1 MSARG
6 LPGFLRR
13 SLRLSTTARDEDDD
27 EEEEDDDENEVN
39 VENDIVNHRTASIV
53 KETTAPHGTTA
64 TTSTSLSS
72 SFRVIS
78 QLNPSEQSSHESF
91 PNEPQPYHTTNT
103 THHHHN
109 NSHSSMN
116 FTEDNHLSDSRQNVG
131 TTSTTTTAAATTPI
145 SDSYSDAAPSSS
157 VNDHNNNNS
166 NNNYTIKKTYRE
178 QQYEKILSMDVIH
191 MHELRAL
198 AWNGIPI
205 QYRAMVWKLLLGYVP
220 TNGARRESTI
230 QRKRCEY
237 QEAIVQYYNE
247 NDDDDSND
255 DVVGNAYRSSKTINT
270 MSRHR
275 TVQEQETLRQVL
287 VDVPRTQPQIPL
299 FRNHRIQQSLSRI
312 LYIWAIRH
320 PASSYVQGIN
330 DLVTP
335 LLTIFLADYYINYN
349 NHNNSNEASS
359 SASTTIPYSPNDPQ
373 QQHHQL
379 QQVLD
384 GHVMN
389 HCSDERLHQVEADVY
404 WCLTNLLSSIQ
415 DHYTA
420 DQPGLQRMVGR
431 LEELVYRID
440 KDLTVHI
447 RDEIGI
453 QFLQFS
459 FKWMNCLLL
468 REFHLKCIF
477 RLWDTYLSEKDGFED
492 FHVYVCAAFMCQFSH
507 QLQTMTF
514 DELFGFMQD
523 IPTNDWTDTEI
534 EVLLSQAFVLS
545 TLFKGSD
552 AHLTNNSSSV

>member
-1 MSARG
+1 MS
-6 LPGFLRR
+6 
-13 SLRLSTTARDEDDD
+13 STEGNR
-27 EEEEDDDENEVN
+27 
-39 VENDIVNHRTASIV
+39 
-53 KETTAPHGTTA
+53 
-64 TTSTSLSS
+64 
-72 SFRVIS
+72 
-78 QLNPSEQSSHESF
+78 
-91 PNEPQPYHTTNT
+91 
-103 THHHHN
+103 
-109 NSHSSMN
+109 
-116 FTEDNHLSDSRQNVG
+116 LSDSWNDG
-131 TTSTTTTAAATTPI
+131 TTR
-145 SDSYSDAAPSSS
+145 DSIMPSS
-157 VNDHNNNNS
+157 NS
-166 NNNYTIKKTYRE
+166 NNGHPYPYTIKKTYRE

-191 MHELRAL
+191 MPELRSL

-220 TNGARRESTI
+220 TNGARREYTI

-247 NDDDDSND
+247 SDDNDDND
-255 DVVGNAYRSSKTINT
+255 VNTDHNDPNAHGQHQKRTITST

-312 LYIWAIRH
+312 LYIWALRH

-335 LLTIFLADYYINYN
+335 LLTIFLADYYINHDNPSN
-349 NHNNSNEASS
+349 NESS
-359 SASTTIPYSPNDPQ
+359 SSFSTSNLTMNLIDVTSNDPQ
-373 QQHHQL
+373 QQQQQYQL

-389 HCSDERLHQVEADVY
+389 HCSEERLRHVEADVY
-404 WCLTNLLSSIQ
+404 WCLTNLLSGIQ

-440 KDLTVHI
+440 KDLTIHI

-507 QLQTMTF
+507 QLQTMSF
-514 DELFGFMQD
+514 DEVFGFMQD

-552 AHLTNNSSSV
+552 AHLTNNSPSM

>member
-1 MSARG
+1 MSTRG

-13 SLRLSTTARDEDDD
+13 SLRLTTARDD
-27 EEEEDDDENEVN
+27 EEEEEEEEDEVDEEAHDANDD
-39 VENDIVNHRTASIV
+39 NDDHANGEL
-53 KETTAPHGTTA
+53 K
-64 TTSTSLSS
+64 L
-72 SFRVIS
+72 
-78 QLNPSEQSSHESF
+78 
-91 PNEPQPYHTTNT
+91 
-103 THHHHN
+103 
-109 NSHSSMN
+109 
-116 FTEDNHLSDSRQNVG
+116 D
-131 TTSTTTTAAATTPI
+131 TTTTITPQQETSNQSTRI
-145 SDSYSDAAPSSS
+145 ASQYPSDPNHESLPPQGQQLL
-157 VNDHNNNNS
+157 HNNNNS
-166 NNNYTIKKTYRE
+166 SSSSMNSLQDNNLSDSWNEIIPTETTTKLSESSSLNNNNSYSIKKSYRE
-178 QQYEKILSMDVIH
+178 QQYEKILSMDVIQ
-191 MHELRAL
+191 MYELRAL

-220 TNGARRESTI
+220 TNGARREITI
-230 QRKRCEY
+230 QRKRHEY

-247 NDDDDSND
+247 NDDND
-255 DVVGNAYRSSKTINT
+255 DDIYNNSTATKT
-270 MSRHR
+270 MSSHHR

-299 FRNHRIQQSLSRI
+299 FRNQRIQQSLSRI

-335 LLTIFLADYYINYN
+335 LITVFLADYYINGT
-349 NHNNSNEASS
+349 HNNISNESTFSS
-359 SASTTIPYSPNDPQ
+359 SSETTANDHQ
-373 QQHHQL
+373 QQIQQL

-389 HCSDERLHQVEADVY
+389 HCSDERLQHVEADVY

-507 QLQTMTF
+507 QLQTMSF

-523 IPTNDWTDTEI
+523 IPTTDWTDTEI

-552 AHLTNNSSSV
+552 AHLTNNSPSV

>member
-1 MSARG
+1 MSKRG

-13 SLRLSTTARDEDDD
+13 SLRLNTARDDDDDD
-27 EEEEDDDENEVN
+27 EDDVANTGDNTDTDN
-39 VENDIVNHRTASIV
+39 NNDVDADDVYDDTNLDMKLSKIVTV
-53 KETTAPHGTTA
+53 
-64 TTSTSLSS
+64 
-72 SFRVIS
+72 
-78 QLNPSEQSSHESF
+78 
-91 PNEPQPYHTTNT
+91 PNGMSN
-103 THHHHN
+103 HHN
-109 NSHSSMN
+109 TSA
-116 FTEDNHLSDSRQNVG
+116 V
-131 TTSTTTTAAATTPI
+131 STTTTTGVVSRIVSQYPSDRSNDSFQLPQAYPNDNENNNKNYNNSSRSMNSTDNNHLSESWQEAIPSGATYTTT
-145 SDSYSDAAPSSS
+145 DSTGAPSLLA
-157 VNDHNNNNS
+157 NNNNNS
-166 NNNYTIKKTYRE
+166 IKKTYRE
-178 QQYEKILSMDVIH
+178 QQYAKILSMDVIQ
-191 MHELRAL
+191 MYELRAL

-220 TNGARRESTI
+220 TNGARREITI
-230 QRKRCEY
+230 QRKRYEY

-247 NDDDDSND
+247 NDND
-255 DVVGNAYRSSKTINT
+255 DEDYDASNNNSNRKTTQT
-270 MSRHR
+270 MSHHR

-299 FRNHRIQQSLSRI
+299 FRNQRIQQSLSRI

-335 LLTIFLADYYINYN
+335 LITIFLADYYIN
-349 NHNNSNEASS
+349 HDSTSS
-359 SASTTIPYSPNDPQ
+359 SAITTNASTSNDQ
-373 QQHHQL
+373 QQQFQQL

-389 HCSDERLHQVEADVY
+389 HCSDERLQHVEADVY

-552 AHLTNNSSSV
+552 AHLTNNSASM